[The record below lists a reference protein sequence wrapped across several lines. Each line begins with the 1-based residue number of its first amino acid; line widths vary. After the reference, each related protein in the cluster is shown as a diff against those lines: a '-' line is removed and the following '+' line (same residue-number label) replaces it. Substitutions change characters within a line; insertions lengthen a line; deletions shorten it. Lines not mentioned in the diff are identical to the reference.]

1 MGKKIWNFSGIFLT
15 YFFPLQFMAILLEK
29 KEKKKKKKKKK
40 KKRRNDKKVMKEKKG
55 QTLNY

>member
-29 KEKKKKKKKKK
+29 KEKKKKKKKK
-40 KKRRNDKKVMKEKKG
+40 RRNEKKVMKEKK
-55 QTLNY
+55 